1 MLDSWLIPI
10 RWIHVIAGSTWFG
23 EVVVINFIL
32 LPVLD
37 SLDVPGRRRF
47 LTTVFPRVFRMAS
60 VLSATA
66 VVTGLLMVFTITEGD
81 LSRLTQGR
89 WGHAIL
95 FGGSLGTVLTLFHF
109 FMENRLAK
117 RIGIGCEYIPSDDDL
132 ANVHE
137 KLKIVPRGGM
147 LVISTIFFSMMYA
160 VRGI

>member
-32 LPVLD
+32 IPVLGT
-37 SLDVPGRRRF
+37 LDVPERRRF
-47 LTTVFPRVFRMAS
+47 LTTVFPRVFKMAS
-60 VLSATA
+60 VLSVTA
-66 VVTGLLMVFTITEGD
+66 VLTGLLMVFTMTDGD
-81 LSRLTQGR
+81 LTRLTEGR
-89 WGHAIL
+89 WGRAIL
-95 FGGSLGTVLTLFHF
+95 FGGSLGTLLTIFHF

-117 RIGIGCEYIPSDDDL
+117 RIGIGCEYVPSDEDL
-132 ANVHE
+132 ANVHS

-147 LVISTIFFSMMYA
+147 LVISTILFSMMFA